1 MRVKAKLF
9 ELKQGD
15 KLALKITCARHSKA
29 KLLFSTTWALH
40 QFIFFPGG
48 GRSFNEA
55 SIFLISIWPTA
66 LTNEKTEQKISCKGQ
81 GTDFFL
87 FKTY

>member
-29 KLLFSTTWALH
+29 KLLFPATWALH
-40 QFIFFPGG
+40 QLFFPGG

-66 LTNEKTEQKISCKGQ
+66 LTNEKTEQKISCKG
-81 GTDFFL
+81 TDFFL